1 MLETLTQLGGLAAG
15 VVDAP
20 AWPLSDEDLVTSLD
34 EVHRLEQQLAAT
46 RLHLIREID
55 GRAFLG
61 REHLTSTAT
70 WLRHR
75 YHVSAQTGTRWVAL
89 AKELRERPGLDAA
102 LSKGQVN
109 TEQAQVIANHLRQ
122 LPTDVDVELAELAEE
137 IMVGWA
143 GEVGF
148 DPKALREMAPT
159 ILRRIAP
166 EIADKADEE
175 ALRREEKR
183 AEQTKAFNLSNHGD
197 GRYRVSGWL
206 PAEAAAIVNN
216 ALDPLCKP
224 LPEDDR
230 TATQRRA
237 DALTEVCKRA
247 MDAGDLPE
255 QGGESAHVAITVDW
269 DLLRH
274 QVGIGQL
281 DTGERLTP
289 EQVRRWACE
298 ARILPFVLGGQ
309 GQVLD
314 AGRSRRLF
322 DGPLRRAI
330 IIRDRGCC
338 AFPSCDRPAK
348 WCDVHHVR
356 HWLDG
361 GPTNMDNGV
370 LLCAFHHRLIHK
382 GDWEVR
388 IAADGLPEFVP
399 PHWVDVQR
407 RPRRNIYHRR
417 E

>member
-1 MLETLTQLGGLAAG
+1 MLETLTQLGGLATG

-20 AWPLSDEDLVTSLD
+20 VWPLSDNDLVTSLD

-55 GRAFLG
+55 GRSFLNS
-61 REHLTSTAT
+61 EHLTSTAA

-75 YHVSAQTGTRWVAL
+75 YHVSAQTGTRWVTL
-89 AKELRERPGLDAA
+89 AKDLDQHPGLDAA
-102 LSKGQVN
+102 LSKGAVN
-109 TEQAQVIANHLRQ
+109 SEQAQVIAQQLRQ
-122 LPTDVDVELAELAEE
+122 LPDDLDPNLADLAEQ
-137 IMVGWA
+137 IMIGWA
-143 GEVGF
+143 DEAGF
-148 DPKALREMAPT
+148 DPKTLREMAPT
-159 ILRRIAP
+159 ILHRIAP
-166 EIADKADEE
+166 DIADRVDEE

-183 AEQTKAFNLSNHGD
+183 AEQTKAFNLSNNGD
-197 GRYRVSGWL
+197 GRYRISGWL

-237 DALTEVCKRA
+237 DALTDVCQRA

-255 QGGESAHVAITVDW
+255 QGGEHAHVAIVVDW
-269 DLLRH
+269 DLLRQ

-281 DTGERLTP
+281 DTGERLSP
-289 EQVRRWACE
+289 EQVRRWACD
-298 ARILPFVLGGQ
+298 ARLIPFVLGGQ
-309 GQVLD
+309 SQVLD

-330 IIRDRGCC
+330 IIRDRGC

-348 WCDVHHVR
+348 WCDCHHII
-356 HWLDG
+356 HWTDG
-361 GPTNMDNGV
+361 GSTSLDNGV
-370 LLCAFHHRLIHK
+370 LLCRFHHRLIHQE
-382 GDWEVR
+382 DWQVR
-388 IAADGLPEFVP
+388 IAADGLPEFIP
-399 PHWVDVQR
+399 PQWVDPER